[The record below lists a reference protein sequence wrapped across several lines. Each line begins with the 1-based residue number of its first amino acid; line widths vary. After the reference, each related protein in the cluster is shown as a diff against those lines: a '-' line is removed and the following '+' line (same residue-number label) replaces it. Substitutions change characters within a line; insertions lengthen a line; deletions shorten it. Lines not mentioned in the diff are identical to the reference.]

1 MKNLPSF
8 KMYSQ
13 QWKRGEKVR
22 EFWLTF
28 VVVQHSMGL
37 FYLFFTSSFF
47 IFNKTINTAEIDI
60 YKKIDLFGEV
70 LEKINKEYVDEIDQ
84 SEGMDSAINGLLQ
97 SLDPYSSYMS
107 PEIFEEMQTETSG
120 EFGGLGIEVSMEA
133 GVVKVIT
140 PIDDTPAS
148 KAGIKAGDY
157 IVKINDI
164 QVQGKSLSEAVDL
177 MRGPVGSGIELT
189 VRRRGAK
196 KALTFN
202 VVREV
207 IEVQSVK
214 SELLENNIGY
224 LRLTSF
230 NDNSSQQIK
239 KQIKKLKKNKN
250 LNSYILDLRNNPG
263 GLLSQAI
270 KISDFFLENGEI
282 VSTKSRK
289 KSENR
294 KWFAKKGDILD
305 GKTLLVLINYGSASA
320 SEIVAGALKDHKRA
334 ILVGENSYGKGS
346 VQSIIPLKNKGAI
359 RLTVAKY
366 YLPSGK
372 SISEVGVRPDI
383 EVNEEGDNFR
393 IKTDTDNQ
401 LNYAIKLLNG

>member
-1 MKNLPSF
+1 MKKIQLYLIIF
-8 KMYSQ
+8 
-13 QWKRGEKVR
+13 
-22 EFWLTF
+22 LT
-28 VVVQHSMGL
+28 
-37 FYLFFTSSFF
+37 SFF
-47 IFNKTINTAEIDI
+47 FSHSINSAEIDI

-70 LEKINKEYVDEIDQ
+70 LEKINEEYVDEINQ
-84 SEGMDSAINGLLQ
+84 SESMDSAINGLLQ
-97 SLDPYSSYMS
+97 SLDPYSAYMS
-107 PEIFEEMQTETSG
+107 PEIFQEMQTETSG
-120 EFGGLGIEVSMEA
+120 EFGGLGIEVSMES
-133 GVVKVIT
+133 GVVKVIS

-157 IVKINDI
+157 IVKINNT

-177 MRGPVGSGIELT
+177 MRGPVGSSIELT
-189 VRRRGAK
+189 VRRRGVK

-202 VVREV
+202 ITREI

-214 SELLENNIGY
+214 SDLLENNIGY
-224 LRLTSF
+224 IRLTSF

-239 KQIKKLKKNKN
+239 KKIKKLKENEN
-250 LNSYILDLRNNPG
+250 LKAFILDLRNNPG

-294 KWFAKKGDILD
+294 KWFARKGDITD

-334 ILVGENSYGKGS
+334 IILGESSYGKGS

-359 RLTVAKY
+359 RLTIAKY

-383 EVNEEGDNFR
+383 EVNEEGDDFR
-393 IKTDTDNQ
+393 IKTVTDNQ

>member
-1 MKNLPSF
+1 
-8 KMYSQ
+8 
-13 QWKRGEKVR
+13 
-22 EFWLTF
+22 
-28 VVVQHSMGL
+28 
-37 FYLFFTSSFF
+37 
-47 IFNKTINTAEIDI
+47 
-60 YKKIDLFGEV
+60 
-70 LEKINKEYVDEIDQ
+70 
-84 SEGMDSAINGLLQ
+84 
-97 SLDPYSSYMS
+97 
-107 PEIFEEMQTETSG
+107 
-120 EFGGLGIEVSMEA
+120 MEA
-133 GVVKVIT
+133 GVVKVIS

-148 KAGIKAGDY
+148 RAGLKAGDY
-157 IVKINDI
+157 IVKINDV

-189 VRRRGAK
+189 VRRRGER

-202 VVREV
+202 IIREV
-207 IEVQSVK
+207 IQVQSVK
-214 SELLENNIGY
+214 SEIIDENIGY
-224 LRLTSF
+224 IRLTSF
-230 NDNSSQQIK
+230 NDNSSDQIE
-239 KQIKKLKKNKN
+239 KQIKKLKKDKN
-250 LNSYILDLRNNPG
+250 LNSFILDLRNNPG

-294 KWFAKKGDILD
+294 KWFAKKGDITD

-334 ILVGENSYGKGS
+334 IIVGENSFGKGS
-346 VQSIIPLKNKGAI
+346 VQSIIPLKNRGAI

-383 EVNEEGDNFR
+383 EINEEGDDFR

>member
-1 MKNLPSF
+1 MK
-8 KMYSQ
+8 
-13 QWKRGEKVR
+13 
-22 EFWLTF
+22 T
-28 VVVQHSMGL
+28 VQI
-37 FYLFFTSSFF
+37 YLIIFFTQFLF
-47 IFNKTINTAEIDI
+47 LKQINSAEIDI

-70 LEKINKEYVDEIDQ
+70 LEKINKEYVDEINQ
-84 SEGMDSAINGLLQ
+84 SESMDSAINGLLQ
-97 SLDPYSSYMS
+97 SLDPYSAYMS
-107 PEIFEEMQTETSG
+107 PEIFQEMQTETSG

-133 GVVKVIT
+133 GVVKVIS

-177 MRGPVGSGIELT
+177 MRGPVGSDIELT
-189 VRRRGAK
+189 VRRRGIK
-196 KALTFN
+196 KALIFN
-202 VVREV
+202 ITREI

-214 SELLENNIGY
+214 SDLLDNNIGY
-224 LRLTSF
+224 IRLTSF

-239 KQIKKLKKNKN
+239 KQIKKLKKNEN
-250 LNSYILDLRNNPG
+250 LKAFILDLRNNPG

-294 KWFAKKGDILD
+294 KWFAKKGDITD
-305 GKTLLVLINYGSASA
+305 GKTLMVLINYGSASA

-334 ILVGENSYGKGS
+334 IILGESSYGKGS
-346 VQSIIPLKNKGAI
+346 VQSIIPLNNKGAI

-366 YLPSGK
+366 YLPSGD

-383 EVNEEGDNFR
+383 EVNEEGENFR
-393 IKTDTDNQ
+393 IKAETDNQ

>member
-1 MKNLPSF
+1 MKLF
-8 KMYSQ
+8 K
-13 QWKRGEKVR
+13 
-22 EFWLTF
+22 T
-28 VVVQHSMGL
+28 
-37 FYLFFTSSFF
+37 YLIIFLSIFFFNSST
-47 IFNKTINTAEIDI
+47 NAAGTDI

-70 LEKINKEYVDEIDQ
+70 LEKINKEYVDEINQ
-84 SEGMDSAINGLLQ
+84 SESMDSAINGLLQ
-97 SLDPYSSYMS
+97 SLDPYSAYMS
-107 PEIFEEMQTETSG
+107 PKILEQMQTETSG

-133 GVVKVIT
+133 GVVKVIS

-148 KAGIKAGDY
+148 KAGLKAGDY
-157 IVKINDI
+157 IVKINNI
-164 QVQGKSLSEAVDL
+164 QVQGKSLAEAVDL

-189 VRRRGAK
+189 VRRRGEK

-202 VVREV
+202 IVREI
-207 IEVQSVK
+207 IEIQSVK
-214 SELLENNIGY
+214 SEILENNIGY
-224 LRLTSF
+224 IRLTSF
-230 NDNSSQQIK
+230 NENSSDQIE
-239 KQIKKLKKNKN
+239 KQVKKLKKNESVN
-250 LNSYILDLRNNPG
+250 AFILDLRNNPG

-270 KISDFFLENGEI
+270 TISDFFLDNGEI

-294 KWFAKKGDILD
+294 KWFAKKGDITD

-334 ILVGENSYGKGS
+334 IIVGENSYGKGS

-383 EVNEEGDNFR
+383 EINEDGDDFK
-393 IKTDTDNQ
+393 IKSDTDNQ
-401 LNYAIKLLNG
+401 LSYAIKLLNG

>member
-1 MKNLPSF
+1 MKIIKYYSIIFLSF
-8 KMYSQ
+8 
-13 QWKRGEKVR
+13 
-22 EFWLTF
+22 
-28 VVVQHSMGL
+28 
-37 FYLFFTSSFF
+37 FYLSS
-47 IFNKTINTAEIDI
+47 ASSSEVDI

-70 LEKINKEYVDEIDQ
+70 LEKINREYIDEINQ
-84 SEGMDSAINGLLQ
+84 SESMDSAINGLLQ

-107 PEIFEEMQTETSG
+107 PEILEEMQTETSG

-133 GVVKVIT
+133 GVVKVIS

-148 KAGIKAGDY
+148 KAGLKAGDY
-157 IVKINDI
+157 IVKINDT

-177 MRGPVGSGIELT
+177 MRGPVGSSIELT
-189 VRRRGAK
+189 VRRRGEK

-202 VVREV
+202 ITREI
-207 IEVQSVK
+207 IEIQSVK
-214 SELLENNIGY
+214 SELLEENIGY
-224 LRLTSF
+224 IRLTSF
-230 NDNSSQQIK
+230 NENSSDQIE

-250 LNSYILDLRNNPG
+250 LNSFILDLRNNPG
-263 GLLSQAI
+263 GLLNQAI
-270 KISDFFLENGEI
+270 RISDFFLENGEI

-289 KSENR
+289 KSDNR
-294 KWFAKKGDILD
+294 KWFAKKGDITD

-334 ILVGENSYGKGS
+334 IIVGENSYGKGS
-346 VQSIIPLKNKGAI
+346 VQSIIPLKNRGAI

-383 EVNEEGDNFR
+383 EVNEEGDNFKIR
-393 IKTDTDNQ
+393 TETDNQ

>member
-1 MKNLPSF
+1 MKKIKFLLL
-8 KMYSQ
+8 
-13 QWKRGEKVR
+13 V
-22 EFWLTF
+22 
-28 VVVQHSMGL
+28 
-37 FYLFFTSSFF
+37 FFS
-47 IFNKTINTAEIDI
+47 IFCLNKTVISAEIDI

-70 LEKINKEYVDEIDQ
+70 LEKINKEYVDEFNQ
-84 SEGMDSAINGLLQ
+84 SESMDSAINGLLQ

-107 PEIFEEMQTETSG
+107 PKIFDEMQTETSG

-133 GVVKVIT
+133 GVVKVIS

-148 KAGIKAGDY
+148 RAGLKAGDY
-157 IVKINDI
+157 IVKINDV

-189 VRRRGAK
+189 VRRRGER

-202 VVREV
+202 IIREV
-207 IEVQSVK
+207 IQVQSVK
-214 SELLENNIGY
+214 SEIIDENIGY
-224 LRLTSF
+224 IRLTSF
-230 NDNSSQQIK
+230 NDNSSDQIE
-239 KQIKKLKKNKN
+239 KQIKKLKKDKN
-250 LNSYILDLRNNPG
+250 LNSFILDLRNNPG

-294 KWFAKKGDILD
+294 KWFAKKGDITD

-334 ILVGENSYGKGS
+334 IIVGENSFGKGS
-346 VQSIIPLKNKGAI
+346 VQSIIPLKNRGAI

-383 EVNEEGDNFR
+383 EVNEEGDDFR

>member
-1 MKNLPSF
+1 MKKIQF
-8 KMYSQ
+8 YIK
-13 QWKRGEKVR
+13 
-22 EFWLTF
+22 FF
-28 VVVQHSMGL
+28 L
-37 FYLFFTSSFF
+37 FSFF
-47 IFNKTINTAEIDI
+47 FSYSVNSAEIDI

-107 PEIFEEMQTETSG
+107 PEIFQEMQTETSG

-157 IVKINDI
+157 IVKIDNV

-177 MRGPVGSGIELT
+177 MRGLVGTDIELT
-189 VRRRGAK
+189 VRRRGVK

-202 VVREV
+202 ITREI

-214 SELLENNIGY
+214 SDLLENNIGY
-224 LRLTSF
+224 IRLTSF
-230 NDNSSQQIK
+230 NDNSSDQIK
-239 KQIKKLKKNKN
+239 KKIKKLKENEN
-250 LNSYILDLRNNPG
+250 LKAFILDLRNNPG
-263 GLLSQAI
+263 GLLTQAI
-270 KISDFFLENGEI
+270 KISDFFLDNGEI

-294 KWFAKKGDILD
+294 KWFARKGDITD
-305 GKTLLVLINYGSASA
+305 GKTLVVLINYGSASA

-334 ILVGENSYGKGS
+334 IILGENSYGKGS

-383 EVNEEGDNFR
+383 EVNEEGDDFR

>member
-1 MKNLPSF
+1 MK
-8 KMYSQ
+8 KIQ
-13 QWKRGEKVR
+13 
-22 EFWLTF
+22 
-28 VVVQHSMGL
+28 
-37 FYLFFTSSFF
+37 FYLIIFFSFF
-47 IFNKTINTAEIDI
+47 IFNKTINSAEIDI

-107 PEIFEEMQTETSG
+107 PETFELMQTETSG

-157 IVKINDI
+157 IVKINNT

-177 MRGPVGSGIELT
+177 MRGLVGSSIELT

-202 VVREV
+202 IVREI

-214 SELLENNIGY
+214 SDLLENNIGY
-224 LRLTSF
+224 IRLTSF
-230 NDNSSQQIK
+230 NDNSSEQIK
-239 KQIKKLKKNKN
+239 KKIEKLKKNEDV
-250 LNSYILDLRNNPG
+250 NSFILDLRNNPG

-270 KISDFFLENGEI
+270 RISDFFLENGEI

-294 KWFAKKGDILD
+294 KWFAKKGDITE
-305 GKTLLVLINYGSASA
+305 GKTLVVLINYGSASA

-334 ILVGENSYGKGS
+334 IILGENSYGKGS

-383 EVNEEGDNFR
+383 EVTEEGEDFR

>member
-1 MKNLPSF
+1 MKIIKYYSIIFLSF
-8 KMYSQ
+8 
-13 QWKRGEKVR
+13 
-22 EFWLTF
+22 
-28 VVVQHSMGL
+28 
-37 FYLFFTSSFF
+37 FYLSSV
-47 IFNKTINTAEIDI
+47 NSSEVDI

-70 LEKINKEYVDEIDQ
+70 LEKINREYIDEINQ
-84 SEGMDSAINGLLQ
+84 SESMDSAINGLLQ

-107 PEIFEEMQTETSG
+107 PEILEEMQTETSG

-133 GVVKVIT
+133 GVVKVIS

-148 KAGIKAGDY
+148 KAGLKAGDY
-157 IVKINDI
+157 IVKINDT

-177 MRGPVGSGIELT
+177 MRGPVGSSIELT
-189 VRRRGAK
+189 VRRRGEK

-202 VVREV
+202 ITREI
-207 IEVQSVK
+207 IEIQSVK
-214 SELLENNIGY
+214 SELLEENIGY
-224 LRLTSF
+224 IRLTSF
-230 NDNSSQQIK
+230 NENSSDQIE

-250 LNSYILDLRNNPG
+250 LNSFILDLRNNPG
-263 GLLSQAI
+263 GLLNQAI
-270 KISDFFLENGEI
+270 RISDFFLENGEI

-289 KSENR
+289 KSDNR
-294 KWFAKKGDILD
+294 KWFAKKGDITD

-334 ILVGENSYGKGS
+334 IVVGENSYGKGS
-346 VQSIIPLKNKGAI
+346 VQSIIPLKNRGAI

-383 EVNEEGDNFR
+383 EVNEEGDNFKIR
-393 IKTDTDNQ
+393 TETDNQ